1 MNLIKAKRAMRKA
14 FKYKIEASE
23 AVEQKLT
30 NTLDICR
37 ELYNAAIQERRDA
50 YKVQTVSIN
59 YQVQANQLPSIKQ
72 TRAELK
78 GVHSQ
83 VLQAVLKRV
92 ES

>member
-1 MNLIKAKRAMRKA
+1 MRKA
-14 FKYKIEASE
+14 FKYKIEVSE

-37 ELYNAAIQERRDA
+37 ELYNTAIQERCDA

-72 TRAELK
+72 EQKLK
-78 GVHSQ
+78 AFILRYFKLCSKV
-83 VLQAVLKRV
+83 
-92 ES
+92 